1 MCRTRN
7 IKTKDE
13 TCENEHKILNLDH
26 SLHTN
31 KFHLN
36 TLKYLFIQIT
46 QILTISLT
54 QCGTEV
60 ISAWTL

>member
-13 TCENEHKILNLDH
+13 TCENDHKILNLNL
-26 SLHTN
+26 LHTY